1 VIEPSNPQA
10 AHMARVMDGL
20 AQKEREKME
29 LYAQRDAEAQVG
41 APLDTY
47 TLPYKQTHTPTRGR

>member
-41 APLDTY
+41 APLDT
-47 TLPYKQTHTPTRGR
+47 HTPTRRR